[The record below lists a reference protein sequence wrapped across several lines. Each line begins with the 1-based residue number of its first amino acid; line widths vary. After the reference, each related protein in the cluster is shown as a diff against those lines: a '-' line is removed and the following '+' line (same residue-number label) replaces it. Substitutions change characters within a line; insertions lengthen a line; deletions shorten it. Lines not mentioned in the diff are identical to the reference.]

1 MAGTEDGQS
10 GRGRGRAAK
19 VGRDPGAW
27 ARGVQGRRAPR
38 CGAGPPGGPGA
49 AARPPPR
56 PPPTSAPPRPPS
68 PGSGRGFP
76 VPAPPAPAGPPSPPV
91 AGSAAAGSEEAR
103 AEGRGRRRPGGR
115 HRAAGQDDRGE
126 WGRAEGVA
134 AGGRDA
140 WLPGAVSGAGHPWGR
155 GGGSSRPL
163 GRCHSGGRASA
174 TLTFCARPS
183 PVSPSPHRR
192 CQAPRVPA
200 AVTARRSPRGSFFFT
215 CSCPS
220 SRETCFL
227 TSLPLL
233 QLCLS
238 RVL

>member
-1 MAGTEDGQS
+1 MNLCAKDPTGGRVARTEDGQS
-10 GRGRGRAAK
+10 GRGRG
-19 VGRDPGAW
+19 PGAW
-27 ARGVQGRRAPR
+27 AHGVQGRRAPR
-38 CGAGPPGGPGA
+38 CGSGPPGGPGG

-56 PPPTSAPPRPPS
+56 PPRPSAPPRPPS

-115 HRAAGQDDRGE
+115 HRATGQDDRGE

-163 GRCHSGGRASA
+163 GRCHSGGMWVGHTD
-174 TLTFCARPS
+174 TLCSPLPS
-183 PVSPSPHRR
+183 PRPPIVAVRPRGFAPLSPL
-192 CQAPRVPA
+192 AGYPA
-200 AVTARRSPRGSFFFT
+200 APF
-215 CSCPS
+215 S
-220 SRETCFL
+220 SLAHAPVHEKPVF
-227 TSLPLL
+227 
-233 QLCLS
+233 
-238 RVL
+238 